1 MYEVGP
7 GCVYPY
13 IVGEQKLEGVVRLW
27 GSVIFGTCTTIGS
40 ITGKDNMSYY
50 LVQSKEDYLS
60 ELKDPK
66 LRVSVRCMCL
76 ISA

>member
-1 MYEVGP
+1 MYQVGP

-13 IVGEQKLEGVVRLW
+13 IVGEHKLEGVIRLW

-40 ITGKDNMSYY
+40 ITGKDNMSRF
-50 LVQSKEDYLS
+50 LVQGKEDYLS
-60 ELKDPK
+60 WLKDHR